1 MPVSAYQSLLNELKG
16 LYPVVASLENYQ
28 ISQGNLTNVKEYRIL
43 HYNHTSNLVNLRLF
57 YQLEGR
63 FVVLVEE
70 YDEISAF
77 KPYKKTYANLAEI
90 QSAIANN
97 SALGY
102 ALDFATKKPILT
114 NTSILFAVEW
124 ANDPKI
130 IIYRFYAENSTHTF

>member
-1 MPVSAYQSLLNELKG
+1 MPVNTYQSLLNGLKG

-77 KPYKKTYANLAEI
+77 KPYKKTYSNLADI
-90 QSAIANN
+90 QSAIVNN

-102 ALDFATKKPILT
+102 ALDFATKKPILA